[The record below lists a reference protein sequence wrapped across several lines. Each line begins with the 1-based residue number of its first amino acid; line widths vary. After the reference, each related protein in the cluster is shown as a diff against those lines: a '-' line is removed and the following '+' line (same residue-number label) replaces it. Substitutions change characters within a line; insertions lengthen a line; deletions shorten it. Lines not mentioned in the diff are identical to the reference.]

1 MVNVIEAKTG
11 KEMEEFIRL
20 PFDLYKDDPF
30 YSPEL
35 IKDQKEHFS
44 PANPFF
50 KNATVR
56 FFLAREGGKTLG
68 RVASIV
74 NQQHIRYH
82 NEKAGFFGFFESVND
97 PGIANTLLDA
107 VSKDLRTAGMT
118 VMRGPM
124 DFSTNEQCGFLIEGF
139 HAPPML
145 MTPYNPPYYPSLMQQ
160 CGMTKAKDLLAFIL
174 DVPGELPEKVLRV
187 ARLAERRGI
196 RVRQVE
202 KKRFNEEL
210 RAFKEVYN
218 EAWNMNWGFIPL
230 TDDELEYLGKRL
242 KPIAPPDMTLIAE
255 KDGEPVGFLGLLPD
269 FNSVLRKMQGRL
281 NVISII
287 KALYYQRKITDLR
300 LLLLGV
306 KSAYRHRGVDA
317 LMFKEGFKGA
327 RRRYKRVELSWI
339 LEDNEPVIRLIEM
352 FGSRLYKR
360 YRIYERPIPGT
371 PGD

>member
-1 MVNVIEAKTG
+1 MMIDIVEVKTRQ
-11 KEMEEFIRL
+11 EMEDFIRF
-20 PFDLYKDDPF
+20 PFDLYRDDPL

-35 IKDQKEHFS
+35 LKDQREHFS

-50 KNATVR
+50 KNADVR
-56 FFLAREGGKTLG
+56 FFLARKQGKTLG
-68 RVASIV
+68 RIVSIV
-74 NQQHIRYH
+74 NRLHISRH
-82 NEKAGFFGFFESVND
+82 DEKTGFFGFFESHDD
-97 PGIANTLLDA
+97 PDVADALLDA
-107 VSKDLRTAGMT
+107 ASKALGDAGMT
-118 VMRGPM
+118 LMRGPM
-124 DFSTNEQCGFLIEGF
+124 NFSTNEQCGFLIEGF
-139 HAPPML
+139 DTPPML
-145 MTPYNPPYYPSLMQQ
+145 MTPYNPPYYASLMQRY
-160 CGMTKAKDLLAFIL
+160 GMTKAKDLLAFIL
-174 DVPGELPEKVLRV
+174 DVPEELPEKVQRV

-202 KKRFNEEL
+202 KRRFREEL

-218 EAWNMNWGFIPL
+218 EAWNANWGFIPL

-242 KPIAPPDMTLIAE
+242 KPIAPPEMTLIAE

-269 FNSVLRKMQGRL
+269 FNLVLRKMQGRL

-317 LMFKEGFKGA
+317 LMFSEGFKAA
-327 RRRYKRVELSWI
+327 RKRYKQVELSWI

-360 YRIYERPIPGT
+360 YRIFEKPLTASAR
-371 PGD
+371 